1 MTRKYEFRDAEERV
15 PLETIVQT
23 TFPTL
28 LQVFQVHLQ
37 TIQLFALSSLW
48 LPGIPCCLSCT
59 LSSTSLVAVMPASA
73 PALQCVCLEVSV
85 SYRFVAIKDGCWL
98 SLLVSQVA

>member
-28 LQVFQVHLQ
+28 LQVFQVHL
-37 TIQLFALSSLW
+37 L
-48 LPGIPCCLSCT
+48 
-59 LSSTSLVAVMPASA
+59 
-73 PALQCVCLEVSV
+73 
-85 SYRFVAIKDGCWL
+85 
-98 SLLVSQVA
+98 